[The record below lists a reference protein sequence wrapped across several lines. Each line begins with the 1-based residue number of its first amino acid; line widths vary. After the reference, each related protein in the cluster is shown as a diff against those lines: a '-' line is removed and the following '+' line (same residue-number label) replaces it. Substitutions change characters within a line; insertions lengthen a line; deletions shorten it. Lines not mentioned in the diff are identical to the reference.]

1 VIASLALAAVAIG
14 AMPASVDRDDQAA
27 AEAAVAVFN
36 DRLAEG
42 GWSSTGPVEPT
53 EPGDP
58 AESEFG
64 DCLGGFELYLD
75 NSELRFDG
83 ETARAFSDN
92 FEAPGADPSSES
104 GLGDFGFAGA
114 IVLVADDAG
123 VAVLDSFV
131 ERLGDAGT
139 VACIGA
145 LPGFASIPDEPAVTA
160 SITNLAE
167 LGVGEASARLDI
179 GLSTS
184 TDDGELT
191 YSLTFAAARTGRS
204 LAVIAVGGTG
214 DAELPIDPVAELA
227 VLVGSLG

>member
-1 VIASLALAAVAIG
+1 VILSLAVAAVAIG
-14 AMPASVDRDDQAA
+14 AGPASFDPDDQTA

-36 DRLAEG
+36 ERLMDG
-42 GWSSTGPVEPT
+42 GWTSTGPVAPT

-58 AESEFG
+58 SESEFG

-92 FEAPGADPSSES
+92 FEMPGADPPTES

-114 IVLVADDAG
+114 IVFVADDVG
-123 VAVLDSFV
+123 VGFLDTFV
-131 ERLGDAGT
+131 ERLGDADT
-139 VACIGA
+139 VSCIGA
-145 LPGFASIPDEPAVTA
+145 LPAFASIPDEPAVSA
-160 SITNLAE
+160 SITNVAD

-179 GLSTS
+179 SLST
-184 TDDGELT
+184 TTEAGELT
-191 YSLTFAAARTGRS
+191 YSLTFAAARTGPA
-204 LAVIAVGGTG
+204 LAVVAAGGTG
-214 DAELPIDPVAELA
+214 DTELPVDPVAELE